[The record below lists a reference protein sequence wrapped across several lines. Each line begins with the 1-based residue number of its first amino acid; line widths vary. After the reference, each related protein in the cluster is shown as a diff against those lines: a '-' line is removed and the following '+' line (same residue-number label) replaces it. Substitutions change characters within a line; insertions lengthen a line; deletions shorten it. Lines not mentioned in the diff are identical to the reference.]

1 MAAEFDKLNRQVA
14 RFLETGKAPKQY
26 IRIIAE
32 VEDTMNEALA
42 KQKVTPKKMNATQ
55 ARALNAVKQKVKK
68 TNKDYQTQIDA
79 YKADKDEFMQSSEE
93 EAPAPKSST
102 KTVRIETEA
111 PVTAEDDDEGF
122 ATVGKSGRALT
133 YTPES
138 IFKNLR
144 GIMDTRG
151 KKNTDRTEQI
161 KVMEKLKST
170 PIDDFYAKGTI
181 RADGRFVHDMYLM
194 QVKSPSESKGTWDY
208 YKIVK
213 KLPGDEVFTT
223 KEETKCALWK

>member
-138 IFKNLR
+138 IFKHLPADPCYPYSCLYPLR
-144 GIMDTRG
+144 PRL
-151 KKNTDRTEQI
+151 R
-161 KVMEKLKST
+161 
-170 PIDDFYAKGTI
+170 
-181 RADGRFVHDMYLM
+181 YL
-194 QVKSPSESKGTWDY
+194 QCHAP
-208 YKIVK
+208 
-213 KLPGDEVFTT
+213 
-223 KEETKCALWK
+223 